1 MVRRSRMG
9 HIHLENPVVHFW
21 FFKIDHSIISKLL
34 GLRIANSNKTVSK
47 GDLEKLIYYKSHI
60 VLEDGG
66 LKKLQKNAII
76 DISDVFAIIYADAL
90 EELKER
96 FEKDTEEYEII
107 SEALAEL
114 ESYAV
119 SQTGQDYGIDFYEY
133 NEIIHEFSKAK
144 ISTGSK
150 AIEYLLENI
159 DSKSWGWIYWKWNW
173 KNQSTLWQQSYC
185 INKSTRKI

>member
-1 MVRRSRMG
+1 M
-9 HIHLENPVVHFW
+9 HFW

-60 VLEDGG
+60 VLGKMG
-66 LKKLQKNAII
+66 VLRNFKRMLLLIFQML
-76 DISDVFAIIYADAL
+76 AIIYADAL

>member
-1 MVRRSRMG
+1 M
-9 HIHLENPVVHFW
+9 
-21 FFKIDHSIISKLL
+21 LL
-34 GLRIANSNKTVSK
+34 
-47 GDLEKLIYYKSHI
+47 LIFQI
-60 VLEDGG
+60 
-66 LKKLQKNAII
+66 
-76 DISDVFAIIYADAL
+76 FAIIYADAL

-133 NEIIHEFSKAK
+133 NEIIHGFSKAK

-159 DSKSWGWIYWKWNW
+159 DSKSWGWIYWRWNW